1 MQQQYI
7 IIVATSRERS
17 GMEKKVGRPY
27 AEKPKD
33 FMFRMRMDGDTLEKL
48 DKLCFK
54 NKLSRSEMV
63 RQLIDKAK

>member
-1 MQQQYI
+1 
-7 IIVATSRERS
+7 
-17 GMEKKVGRPY
+17 MEKKVGRPH
-27 AEKPKD
+27 ADKPKD